1 VGLSSGPAV
10 AGVIGRAKFQYDVWG
25 VTVNTASRM
34 ETHGVPGKI
43 QVSAATHDLL
53 NGEFICEPRGMVDI
67 KGMGEMET
75 WFLVGSQ

>member
-1 VGLSSGPAV
+1 
-10 AGVIGRAKFQYDVWG
+10 
-25 VTVNTASRM
+25 M

-67 KGMGEMET
+67 KGMEEMET